1 MGRLFLCLAMSSPHR
16 RTALISIDL
25 QRSNVGRPLAPHAAA
40 DVVQRSTRIADA
52 QRAASSR
59 RPATMTGAL
68 SGAAISCSSTVHCEG
83 ASSGVARA
91 QSSHA

>member
-1 MGRLFLCLAMSSPHR
+1 MGRLFLCLAMSSWQRQTAIALEMQALTVGPR

-25 QRSNVGRPLAPHAAA
+25 QRSM
-40 DVVQRSTRIADA
+40 RIADA

-59 RPATMTGAL
+59 RPATMKGAL
-68 SGAAISCSSTVHCEG
+68 SGAAISRSSTVHCES